1 MLTIFTYQTF
11 VKHGRDK
18 QETSRYFLRG
28 LEHIK
33 LIIIKIHEY
42 QKITKTCQI
51 ILHTYQIDRNEKS
64 VKLSMTVETIFICLN
79 IGQIGQGWI
88 INEKIG
94 HVHPLKARQAQGM
107 SQGTYRRMVME
118 KFSTRVK

>member
-1 MLTIFTYQTF
+1 MLIIFTYQTF

-42 QKITKTCQI
+42 QKITDMPNYTSY
-51 ILHTYQIDRNEKS
+51 LPDR
-64 VKLSMTVETIFICLN
+64 
-79 IGQIGQGWI
+79 
-88 INEKIG
+88 
-94 HVHPLKARQAQGM
+94 
-107 SQGTYRRMVME
+107 
-118 KFSTRVK
+118 